1 MQHTLVFKLSIL
13 VQRNVLKAR
22 VIITSAHILI
32 TLIITQRIVLGIVVV
47 NLNPIVTIVIT
58 QRIVLGLIIVNIRPI
73 VTIIITQR
81 IVLGVIIVNIATAA
95 ILIIVTATSIILGIM
110 TYNGIVTGIVTII
123 CSIASGSIIFVQ
135 GTLGITTT
143 CMEDTTI
150 VPTTPTNPTALAI
163 SSANQ
168 WISTPETTTSAERT

>member
-1 MQHTLVFKLSIL
+1 
-13 VQRNVLKAR
+13 
-22 VIITSAHILI
+22 
-32 TLIITQRIVLGIVVV
+32 
-47 NLNPIVTIVIT
+47 
-58 QRIVLGLIIVNIRPI
+58 LGLILVNIRPI

-95 ILIIVTATSIILGIM
+95 ILIIVTVPNITLGIM
-110 TYNGIVTGIVTII
+110 TYGIVTGIVTTIG
-123 CSIASGSIIFVQ
+123 SIASGNIIIVQ

-168 WISTPETTTSAERT
+168 WISTPETTKSAERT